1 MAKFNRFHY
10 DSANRLSARFTNR
23 TTAVKHQYIST
34 PQALSEFCDAIAQS
48 PAIGFDTEFV
58 SEDCYRP
65 HLCLIQVATP
75 DRIAVIDTIQV
86 EDASEF
92 WQLLASGEQITIAH
106 AAREELRFCLHST
119 GRRPH
124 GLFDVQI
131 AAGLVGYEY
140 PASYGTLVDR
150 LFGKS
155 LQKGETR
162 TNWRNRPLS
171 SRQIQ
176 YALQDVE
183 HLLALHAKLLKQL
196 DELNR
201 LDWMRVEMGR
211 WQQQVEQAESE
222 DRWQRLSGM
231 SGLSPRQLAIVRELW
246 QWRENEAERRNT
258 PVKRVLRDDLIIEL
272 AKRKTSDLKRIKS
285 VRGLERSRLR
295 RHLPEIAQSIQ
306 TGLELPEES
315 LPEQKRKAPST
326 PQVTLL
332 GQFLTTALGSICR
345 AAKVAPSIVGT
356 AQDVRDLI
364 AYRLDLNGA
373 AQAAPPALA
382 TGWRAEVVGHVI
394 EELLSG
400 KLSIRITDPH
410 SDRPLSFEANAAD
423 QIAP

>member
-1 MAKFNRFHY
+1 MAKADRFHY
-10 DSANRLSARFTNR
+10 HAAIRLSSRFPNP

-34 PQALSEFCDAIAQS
+34 PQALSEFCDAISRS
-48 PAIGFDTEFV
+48 PVIGFDTEFV

-75 DRIAVIDTIQV
+75 DQIAVIDTIQL
-86 EDASEF
+86 EDAGEF
-92 WQLLASGEQITIAH
+92 WQLLASGDHLTIAH

-119 GRRPH
+119 GQRPH
-124 GLFDVQI
+124 KLFDIQI

-150 LFGKS
+150 LLGES

-162 TNWRNRPLS
+162 TNWRHRPLS
-171 SRQIQ
+171 SRQIE

-183 HLLALHAKLLKQL
+183 HLLSLHAKLLKQL
-196 DELNR
+196 KKLDR
-201 LDWMRVEMGR
+201 LDWMRVEMEQ
-211 WQQQVEQAESE
+211 WQQQVERAESD
-222 DRWQRLSGM
+222 DRWRRLSGI
-231 SGLSPRQLAIVRELW
+231 SGLSPRHLAIVRELW
-246 QWRENEAERRNT
+246 RWREKEAERRNT

-272 AKRKTSDLKRIKS
+272 AKRKTADLKRIKS
-285 VRGLERSRLR
+285 LRGLERSGLR
-295 RHLPEIAQSIQ
+295 RHLPEIAGSIQ
-306 TGLELPEES
+306 RGLDLPGEK
-315 LPEQKRKAPST
+315 LPAHQKRSPST

-345 AAKVAPSIVGT
+345 SAKVAPSIVGT

-373 AQAAPPALA
+373 GQATPPSLA
-382 TGWRAEVVGHVI
+382 VGWRAEVVGHVI

-410 SDRPLSFEANAAD
+410 SDRPLSFESNAAK
-423 QIAP
+423 